1 MSRRGG
7 RSMKGERLVTK
18 EPAGHWQ
25 TATLVRAVACDGV
38 RAAMLLDGPM
48 NSLCFSA
55 FCQRCLAPSLQ
66 SGDLVMMDNLSA
78 HKSTAALEAIHSA
91 GADVL
96 WLPPY
101 SPDLAP
107 VEKIISKVKEN
118 TSAKKPLATGMD
130 SSKLPRPL
138 STQSHRRILKTASN
152 PAAITSNKPSAC
164 LMETL

>member
-1 MSRRGG
+1 
-7 RSMKGERLVTK
+7 MKGDRLVTK

-25 TATLVRAVACDGV
+25 TATLVHAVACDGV

-55 FCQRCLAPSLQ
+55 FCQRWLAPSLQ
-66 SGDLVMMDNLSA
+66 PGDLVMMDNLSA
-78 HKSTAALEAIHSA
+78 HKSTAALEAIRSA

-107 VEKIISKVKEN
+107 VEKIISKVKEHFRKMAARCWDGLVQAA
-118 TSAKKPLATGMD
+118 TSALN
-130 SSKLPRPL
+130 S
-138 STQSHRRILKTASN
+138 
-152 PAAITSNKPSAC
+152 ITPTDIQNCFKSC
-164 LMETL
+164 GYYL